1 MPDDVNPYA
10 SGCEG
15 CSDLNF
21 MYPGPG
27 LEIELSS
34 MRSASRLGCKSCIL
48 ITSALEPFGLPDT
61 DIVYLAREGEGTL
74 TLRIFRDLS
83 AVESIG
89 LDFFVPIGSSYII
102 PVNSMLS
109 TYPAR
114 DFLPMACNKV
124 NDTQFW
130 GF

>member
-1 MPDDVNPYA
+1 MPD
-10 SGCEG
+10 EG
-15 CSDLNF
+15 CSDLDL

-34 MRSASRLGCKSCIL
+34 MRSASQLGCKSCLL
-48 ITSALEPFGLPDT
+48 ITTALESFGLPDT

-74 TLRIFRDLS
+74 TLRILRDLS
-83 AVESIG
+83 AVEGIE
-89 LDFFVPIGSSYII
+89 LDFFVPIGSSYSILVDI
-102 PVNSMLS
+102 MFS

-124 NDTQFW
+124 DDT
-130 GF
+130 